1 MIKKLITIVLFFFAY
16 NASAQDCKTISETFS
31 SYEQAVKAIS
41 NSTFSYTDKVN
52 TSSSSWI
59 RSATFKSCDG
69 KIGFLIIGT
78 DSNPY
83 IHQNVPISLWQNFKR
98 ASSYGS
104 FYTRLIKN
112 KFKLSVI

>member
-1 MIKKLITIVLFFFAY
+1 MIRKLIIIVLFLFAY
-16 NASAQDCKTISETFS
+16 NANAQDCKTIPQSFN
-31 SYEQAVKAIS
+31 SYQQAVKAIS
-41 NSTFSYTDKVN
+41 NSTFPYTDKFT

-69 KIGFLIIGT
+69 KTGFLIIGT
-78 DSNPY
+78 DSDSY

-104 FYTRLIKN
+104 FYTKNLRGRYKLIIK
-112 KFKLSVI
+112 

>member
-1 MIKKLITIVLFFFAY
+1 MFSKV
-16 NASAQDCKTISETFS
+16 SAQNCKTIPNSFN

-41 NSTFSYTDKVN
+41 NSTFSFTDKVN

-69 KIGFLIIGT
+69 KTGFLIIGT

-83 IHQNVPISLWQNFKR
+83 IHQNVPLSLWQSFKK
-98 ASSYGS
+98 ASSFGS
-104 FYTRLIKN
+104 FYTKNLRGRYKLIIK
-112 KFKLSVI
+112 

>member
-1 MIKKLITIVLFFFAY
+1 MKKLLLPFFLFITINL
-16 NASAQDCKTISETFS
+16 NAQTCKTISETFS

-78 DSNPY
+78 DSNLY

-98 ASSYGS
+98 ASSFGS

-112 KFKLSVI
+112 KFKLSII

>member
-1 MIKKLITIVLFFFAY
+1 MKKLLIPFFLFITINL
-16 NASAQDCKTISETFS
+16 NAQTCKTISETFS

-41 NSTFSYTDKVN
+41 NSTFSFTDKVN

-69 KIGFLIIGT
+69 KTGFLIIGT

-98 ASSYGS
+98 ASSYGG
-104 FYTRLIKN
+104 FYTKN
-112 KFKLSVI
+112 LRGRYKLTLN